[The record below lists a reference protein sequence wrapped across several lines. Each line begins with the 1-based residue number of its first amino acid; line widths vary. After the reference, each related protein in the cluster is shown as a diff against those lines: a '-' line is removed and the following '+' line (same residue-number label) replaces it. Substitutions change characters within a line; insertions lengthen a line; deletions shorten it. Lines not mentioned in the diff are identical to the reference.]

1 MEKRTSL
8 LENGLIWFGAGVSIA
23 EILTGT
29 YFSSLGFQ
37 KGLAAILIG
46 HVIGCVMLF
55 LAGVI
60 GGKSRLSAMETVKSS
75 FGNKGGQFF
84 AILNVLQLVG
94 WTAIMI
100 YDGALAVDGIVSTGR
115 WLWCLI
121 IGALIV
127 VWILIG
133 ITNLGKIN
141 TAAMVL
147 LFILTLVLCKVIFFD
162 GNVIQSTADDSLSF
176 GAAVELAV
184 AMPLSW
190 LPLISDYTREAEK
203 PVKATA
209 VSAIVY
215 GIVSC
220 WMYVIGMGA
229 ALFTG
234 ESDIAQILLKAGLSI
249 AGLLIIV
256 FSTVTTTFLD
266 AYSAGISSV
275 MLCSSPGCNSSVF
288 AYAIRRCASFSS
300 KIKGKYA
307 AIVVTIIG
315 TVGAILFP
323 MDDITDFLY
332 LIGSV
337 FAPMIA
343 IQIADFFL
351 LHRDRRKNAFDWRNL
366 IIWVIGFVLY
376 RLLMRVDLPV
386 GNTLPDMVITIVICV
401 IVGKVVGEK
410 STEK

>member
-100 YDGALAVDGIVSTGR
+100 YDGALAVDGMVSTGR

-127 VWILIG
+127 VWILTG

-266 AYSAGISSV
+266 AYSAGISSE
-275 MLCSSPGCNSSVF
+275 SIF
-288 AYAIRRCASFSS
+288 S

>member
-29 YFSSLGFQ
+29 YFSSLGFG

-46 HVIGCVMLF
+46 HVIGCLMLF

-75 FGNKGGQFF
+75 FGNRGGLLF
-84 AILNVLQLVG
+84 AFLNVLQLVG

-100 YDGALAVDGIVSTGR
+100 YDGALAAEGIFAVGK
-115 WLWCLI
+115 WIWCLV
-121 IGALIV
+121 IGALIIL
-127 VWILIG
+127 WIVIG
-133 ITNLGKIN
+133 ITNLGKVN
-141 TAAMVL
+141 TVAMCL
-147 LFILTLVLCKVIFFD
+147 LFLLTLVLCKVIFFD
-162 GNVIQSTADDSLSF
+162 GNIMTTAADESLSF

-190 LPLISDYTREAEK
+190 LPLISDYTREAKE

-220 WMYVIGMGA
+220 WMYIIGMGA
-229 ALFTG
+229 SIFTG

-249 AGLLIIV
+249 VGLLIIV

-266 AYSAGISSV
+266 AYSAGISGESIV
-275 MLCSSPGCNSSVF
+275 SD
-288 AYAIRRCASFSS
+288 
-300 KIKGKYA
+300 IKGKYA
-307 AIVVTIIG
+307 AIAVTVIG
-315 TVGAILFP
+315 TLGAILFP

-343 IQIADFFL
+343 IQIADFFI
-351 LHRDRRKNAFDWRNL
+351 LHRDKRQERFDWKNL
-366 IIWVIGFVLY
+366 IIWLVGFILY
-376 RLLMRVDLPV
+376 RVLMQIDLPV
-386 GNTLPDMVITIVICV
+386 GNTLPDMVITILICV
-401 IVGKVVGEK
+401 LAGWKGRSKGSE
-410 STEK
+410 SR

>member
-1 MEKRTSL
+1 MERRTSL
-8 LENGLIWFGAGVSIA
+8 MENGLIWFGAGVSIA

-29 YFSSLGFQ
+29 YFSSLGFG

-46 HVIGCVMLF
+46 HVIGCLMLF

-75 FGNKGGQFF
+75 FGSLGGLVF
-84 AILNVLQLVG
+84 AFLNVLQLVG

-100 YDGALAVDGIVSTGR
+100 YDGALAADGIFSTGR
-115 WLWCLI
+115 WIWCLV
-121 IGALIV
+121 IGALIIL
-127 VWILIG
+127 WIVIG
-133 ITNLGKIN
+133 ITNLGRIN
-141 TAAMVL
+141 TIAMGL
-147 LFILTLVLCKVIFFD
+147 LFLLTLVLCKVIFFD
-162 GNVIQSTADDSLSF
+162 GNVMTTAADDSMSF

-190 LPLISDYTREAEK
+190 LPLISDYTREAKE

-215 GIVSC
+215 GLVSC

-229 ALFTG
+229 AIFTG

-266 AYSAGISSV
+266 AYSAGISSESIV
-275 MLCSSPGCNSSVF
+275 ST
-288 AYAIRRCASFSS
+288 
-300 KIKGKYA
+300 IKGKYA
-307 AIVVTIIG
+307 AIAVTVIG
-315 TVGAILFP
+315 TLGAILFP

-343 IQIADFFL
+343 IQIADFFI
-351 LHRDRRKNAFDWRNL
+351 LHRDKREESFDWRNL
-366 IIWVIGFVLY
+366 IIWVIGFILY
-376 RLLMRVDLPV
+376 RILMRVDLPV
-386 GNTLPDMVITIVICV
+386 GNTLPDMVITALVAIIGDGVFRHF
-401 IVGKVVGEK
+401 
-410 STEK
+410 

>member
-1 MEKRTSL
+1 MERRTSL
-8 LENGLIWFGAGVSIA
+8 MENGLIWFGAGVSIA

-29 YFSSLGFQ
+29 YFSSLGFG

-46 HVIGCVMLF
+46 HVIGCLMLF

-75 FGNKGGQFF
+75 FGNLGGLVF
-84 AILNVLQLVG
+84 AFLNVLQLVG

-100 YDGALAVDGIVSTGR
+100 YDGALAADGIFSAGR
-115 WLWCLI
+115 WIWCLV
-121 IGALIV
+121 IGALIIL
-127 VWILIG
+127 WIVIG

-141 TAAMVL
+141 TIAMGL
-147 LFILTLVLCKVIFFD
+147 LFLLTLVLCKVIFFD
-162 GNVIQSTADDSLSF
+162 GNVMTAAADDSMSF

-190 LPLISDYTREAEK
+190 LPLISDYTREAKE

-215 GIVSC
+215 GLVSC

-229 ALFTG
+229 AIFTG

-249 AGLLIIV
+249 VGLLIIV

-266 AYSAGISSV
+266 AYSAGISSESIV
-275 MLCSSPGCNSSVF
+275 ST
-288 AYAIRRCASFSS
+288 
-300 KIKGKYA
+300 IKGKYA
-307 AIVVTIIG
+307 AIAVTVIG
-315 TVGAILFP
+315 TLGAILFP

-343 IQIADFFL
+343 IQIADFFI
-351 LHRDRRKNAFDWRNL
+351 LHRDKREDSFDWRNL
-366 IIWVIGFVLY
+366 IIWAAGFILY
-376 RLLMRVDLPV
+376 RALMHIDLPV
-386 GNTLPDMVITIVICV
+386 GNTLPDMVITSAICV
-401 IVGKVVGEK
+401 IVGKIGK
-410 STEK
+410 KK

>member
-1 MEKRTSL
+1 MERRTSL
-8 LENGLIWFGAGVSIA
+8 VENGLIWFGAGVSIA

-29 YFSSLGFQ
+29 YFSSLGFGR
-37 KGLAAILIG
+37 GLAAILIG
-46 HVIGCVMLF
+46 HVIGCLMLF

-75 FGNKGGQFF
+75 FGNLGGLVF
-84 AILNVLQLVG
+84 AFLNVLQLVG

-100 YDGALAVDGIVSTGR
+100 YDGALAADGIFSAGR
-115 WLWCLI
+115 WIWCLV
-121 IGALIV
+121 IGALIIL
-127 VWILIG
+127 WIVIG

-141 TAAMVL
+141 TIAMGL
-147 LFILTLVLCKVIFFD
+147 LFLLTLVLCKVIFFD
-162 GNVIQSTADDSLSF
+162 GNVMTAAADDSMSF

-190 LPLISDYTREAEK
+190 LPLISDYTREAKE

-215 GIVSC
+215 GLVSC

-229 ALFTG
+229 AIFTG

-249 AGLLIIV
+249 VGLLIIV

-266 AYSAGISSV
+266 AYSAGISSESIV
-275 MLCSSPGCNSSVF
+275 ST
-288 AYAIRRCASFSS
+288 
-300 KIKGKYA
+300 IKGKYA
-307 AIVVTIIG
+307 AIAVTVIG
-315 TVGAILFP
+315 TLGAILFP

-343 IQIADFFL
+343 IQIADFFI
-351 LHRDRRKNAFDWRNL
+351 LHRDKREDSFDWRNL
-366 IIWVIGFVLY
+366 IIWAAGFILY
-376 RLLMRVDLPV
+376 RALMHIDLPV
-386 GNTLPDMVITIVICV
+386 GNTLPDMVITSAICV
-401 IVGKVVGEK
+401 IVGKISK
-410 STEK
+410 KK